1 MSMSAKRPSI
11 ARVAPTLSS
20 LVEDQGPEDTIR
32 LSVILDR
39 EMHTQLKVL
48 AAKDHTTVS
57 KIVKSLL
64 SDLLKGQNATEKA

>member
-1 MSMSAKRPSI
+1 MTMSAKRPSLVK
-11 ARVAPTLSS
+11 AAPTLSS
-20 LVEDQGPEDTIR
+20 LVEDQGPGDTIR

-57 KIVKSLL
+57 KIVKKLL
-64 SDLLKGQNATEKA
+64 SDLLKDSDGAQKD